1 MTESYLMCST
11 LTPYAC
17 IYRHDLN
24 TQELTIEEFT
34 EGSSPYRADDLLPS
48 EDKSGTY
55 DSWYNAG
62 YFPEDGYQVIATP
75 LTEYRDC
82 TIKDNIIECYGY
94 AISSAEITQIK
105 GTITILK

>member
-1 MTESYLMCST
+1 MCST

-17 IYRHDLN
+17 IYRYDLN

-62 YFPEDGYQVIATP
+62 YFPEDGY
-75 LTEYRDC
+75 
-82 TIKDNIIECYGY
+82 
-94 AISSAEITQIK
+94 
-105 GTITILK
+105 